1 VASRAFVDEEE
12 EAIGLD
18 CGDRNSAAA
27 WVLMLFSRSHG
38 GGDQGDG
45 GGDQGDGGGRREEGF
60 GFGFGCFW
68 LVYKV

>member
-1 VASRAFVDEEE
+1 VAARAFVDEEE

-45 GGDQGDGGGRREEGF
+45 GGRREEGF